1 MIIETDMNFEEIVNL
16 DKKLRNSG
24 LNNLLQTIMQIGSII
39 NVNGKSRTILFR
51 YDEYVEKRLDKMF
64 DTYQWDINRQN
75 SYKYGKYENIA
86 NSNIDKATRDM
97 KNLESIVSEIKR
109 IIDKYGRGFY
119 VKSDKNKVEVF
130 DLAEVTKYEF
140 THMGGRGKCAEQ

>member
-1 MIIETDMNFEEIVNL
+1 MNFEEIVNL

-24 LNNLLQTIMQIGSII
+24 LDNLLQTIMQIGSII

-51 YDEYVEKRLDKMF
+51 YDEYVEKRLAKMF
-64 DTYQWDINRQN
+64 DTYEWDINRQN
-75 SYKYGKYENIA
+75 SYKYGKYEKMA

-97 KNLESIVSEIKR
+97 KNLENIVSEIKR
-109 IIDKYGRGFY
+109 IVDKYGRGFY
-119 VKSDKNKVEVF
+119 VESDKNKVEVF

>member
-1 MIIETDMNFEEIVNL
+1 MNFEEIVNL

-24 LNNLLQTIMQIGSII
+24 LDNLLQTIMQIGSII

-51 YDEYVEKRLDKMF
+51 YDEYVERRLAKMF
-64 DTYQWDINRQN
+64 DTYEWDINRQN
-75 SYKYGKYENIA
+75 SYKYGKYEKMA

-97 KNLESIVSEIKR
+97 KNLENIVSEIKR
-109 IIDKYGRGFY
+109 IVDKYGRGFY
-119 VKSDKNKVEVF
+119 VESDKNKVEVF

>member
-1 MIIETDMNFEEIVNL
+1 MNFEEILSL

-24 LNNLLQTIMQIGSII
+24 LDNLLQTIMQIGSII
-39 NVNGKSRTILFR
+39 NVNGESRTILFR
-51 YDEYVEKRLDKMF
+51 YDEYAERRLDKML

-75 SYKYGKYENIA
+75 SYKYGKYEKMA

-109 IIDKYGRGFY
+109 IVDKYGCGFY
-119 VKSDKNKVEVF
+119 VKSDNNKVEVF

-140 THMGGRGKCAEQ
+140 IHMGGRGKCAEQ

>member
-1 MIIETDMNFEEIVNL
+1 MNFDEIVNL
-16 DKKLRNSG
+16 NKKLRNSG
-24 LNNLLQTIMQIGSII
+24 LDNLLQTIMQIGSII
-39 NVNGKSRTILFR
+39 NVNGDSRTILFR
-51 YDEYVEKRLDKMF
+51 YDEYVERRLAKIF

-97 KNLESIVSEIKR
+97 KNLESVVSEIKR
-109 IIDKYGRGFY
+109 IVDKYGRGFY
-119 VKSDKNKVEVF
+119 VESDKNKVEVF

-140 THMGGRGKCAEQ
+140 AHIGGRKK

>member
-1 MIIETDMNFEEIVNL
+1 MNFEEIVSL

-24 LNNLLQTIMQIGSII
+24 LDNLLQTIMQIGSII
-39 NVNGKSRTILFR
+39 NVNGESRTILFR
-51 YDEYVEKRLDKMF
+51 YDEYAERRLAKMF
-64 DTYQWDINRQN
+64 DTYEWDINRQN
-75 SYKYGKYENIA
+75 SYKYGKYEKIA

-97 KNLESIVSEIKR
+97 KKLENVVSEIKR
-109 IIDKYGRGFY
+109 IVDKYGRGFY

>member
-1 MIIETDMNFEEIVNL
+1 MNFEEILSL

-24 LNNLLQTIMQIGSII
+24 LNSLLQTIMQIGSII

-51 YDEYVEKRLDKMF
+51 YDEYAERRLAKIL

-75 SYKYGKYENIA
+75 SYKYGKYEKIA
-86 NSNIDKATRDM
+86 NSNINRATRDM
-97 KNLESIVSEIKR
+97 KNLENIVSEIKR

-140 THMGGRGKCAEQ
+140 IHIGGRKNEQSRSY

>member
-1 MIIETDMNFEEIVNL
+1 MNFEEIVNL

-24 LNNLLQTIMQIGSII
+24 LDNLLQTIMQIGSII
-39 NVNGKSRTILFR
+39 NVNGESRTILFR
-51 YDEYVEKRLDKMF
+51 YDEYAERRLAKMF
-64 DTYQWDINRQN
+64 DTYEWDINRQN
-75 SYKYGKYENIA
+75 SYKYGKYEKIA

-109 IIDKYGRGFY
+109 IVDKYGRGFY

-130 DLAEVTKYEF
+130 DLAEITKYEF

>member
-1 MIIETDMNFEEIVNL
+1 MNFEEIVNL

-24 LNNLLQTIMQIGSII
+24 LDNLLQTVMQIGSII
-39 NVNGKSRTILFR
+39 NVNGESRTILFR
-51 YDEYVEKRLDKMF
+51 YDEYAERRLAKMF
-64 DTYQWDINRQN
+64 DTYEWDINRQN
-75 SYKYGKYENIA
+75 SYKYGKYEKIA

-109 IIDKYGRGFY
+109 IVDKYGCGFY
-119 VKSDKNKVEVF
+119 VKSDNNKVEVF

>member
-1 MIIETDMNFEEIVNL
+1 MNFEEIVNL

-24 LNNLLQTIMQIGSII
+24 LDNLLQTIMQIGSII
-39 NVNGKSRTILFR
+39 NVNGESRTILFR
-51 YDEYVEKRLDKMF
+51 YDEYAERRLAKMF

-75 SYKYGKYENIA
+75 SYKYGKYEKIA
-86 NSNIDKATRDM
+86 NSNIDRTTRDM
-97 KNLESIVSEIKR
+97 KKLESIVSEIKR
-109 IIDKYGRGFY
+109 IVDKYGRGFY

-140 THMGGRGKCAEQ
+140 IHMGGRGKCAEQ

>member
-24 LNNLLQTIMQIGSII
+24 LDNLLQTIMQIGSII
-39 NVNGKSRTILFR
+39 NVNGDSRTILFR
-51 YDEYVEKRLDKMF
+51 YDEYVERRLAKIF

-75 SYKYGKYENIA
+75 SYKYGKYEKIA

-97 KNLESIVSEIKR
+97 KKLENIVSEIKR

>member
-1 MIIETDMNFEEIVNL
+1 MNFEEIVNL

-24 LNNLLQTIMQIGSII
+24 LDNLLQTIMQIGSII

-51 YDEYVEKRLDKMF
+51 YDEYVERRLAKMF
-64 DTYQWDINRQN
+64 DTYEWDINRQN
-75 SYKYGKYENIA
+75 SYKYGKYEKIA
-86 NSNIDKATRDM
+86 NFNIDKATRDM

-109 IIDKYGRGFY
+109 IVDKYGCGFY
-119 VKSDKNKVEVF
+119 VKSDNNKVEVF

>member
-1 MIIETDMNFEEIVNL
+1 MNFEEIANL
-16 DKKLRNSG
+16 KKKLLNSG
-24 LNNLLQTIMQIGSII
+24 LDNLLQTIMQIGSII

-51 YDEYVEKRLDKMF
+51 YDEYAERRLSKML
-64 DTYQWDINRQN
+64 DSYQWDINRQN
-75 SYKYGKYENIA
+75 SYKYGKYEKIA

-109 IIDKYGRGFY
+109 IVDKYGCGFY
-119 VKSDKNKVEVF
+119 VKSDNNKVEVF

-140 THMGGRGKCAEQ
+140 IHMGGRGKCAEQ